1 MCLAVPMKL
10 LEQQGQSGVVEI
22 SGVRKQI
29 MLTLTPDARIGNWL
43 VVHAGYSLEILD
55 EQEAEHTLSLL
66 RELGASER

>member
-55 EQEAEHTLSLL
+55 EQEAERTLSLL
-66 RELGASER
+66 RELGVSER